1 MVEQAVST
9 HLGVLE
15 LQFGQL
21 NEILTERGDPARLE
35 VHELL
40 FGGVREA
47 LEALAAQLLA
57 ALCWPYFSVPSP
69 SFVQCLVSILVVSQ
83 CPKPPVQ
90 QVLRP
95 SAAQDGYCHGCC

>member
-35 VHELL
+35 VHELWGEEHRSK
-40 FGGVREA
+40 GGGWV
-47 LEALAAQLLA
+47 LA
-57 ALCWPYFSVPSP
+57 V
-69 SFVQCLVSILVVSQ
+69 
-83 CPKPPVQ
+83 
-90 QVLRP
+90 
-95 SAAQDGYCHGCC
+95 G